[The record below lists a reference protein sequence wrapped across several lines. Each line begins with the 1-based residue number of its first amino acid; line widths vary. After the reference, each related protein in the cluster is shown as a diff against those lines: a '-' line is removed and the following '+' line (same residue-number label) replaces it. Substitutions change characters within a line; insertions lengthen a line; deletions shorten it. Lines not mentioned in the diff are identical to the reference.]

1 MFTHLNL
8 TTNTSFSAGEK
19 ITGRTSGAT
28 AIVESVSV
36 NGTDAVDSLTQATP
50 TVITASSHGFVDGQQ
65 IAVSSGSFIKADS
78 STVSSGTFTVRN
90 ATSNTFEL
98 FDSDG
103 TTSVGAGSNTESVV
117 FSHTILVLTNVKG
130 TFSAG
135 EVIRNDD
142 SSTFGTV
149 QSDAIGFKAV
159 RSFEFADVKQIS
171 MAGSPVYTA
180 DTDLSS
186 SNGDNKVLSGTVS
199 IANSATALTGFNTKF
214 TTELKIGDQITF
226 TDDAVTTVTKLVKNI
241 ISDTSLTL
249 DSAVGGSDVTTKSV
263 ATRQR
268 TKLQSPEKNTAIFKL
283 PYKNIKTL
291 LTTANSEVSDTSFKV
306 RRQFTGTLSSDGDVT
321 FTAGTNE
328 TFVSAA
334 EADTIVSVM
343 TAGGGSSTG
352 VAGDVLSV
360 TGSNHEGDTI
370 YNLGGSPTGKTLTL
384 DFGANMTGHKVK
396 ALLTVSR
403 TVVGAKSKTL
413 TSTTATVNTEALA
426 TASSGVNLGKA
437 DVFDILNVYMAADF
451 STAATTSDTDI
462 TARFD
467 LDNGQRDN
475 FYDIGR
481 LKLKTGELQPTGRLL
496 VSYRFFSHGS
506 GDFFSVDS
514 YSGVVDYSDI
524 PSYTSDTTG
533 QTFELRDCL
542 DFRPRVDDASTIDA
556 GGQNRSF
563 DGSGASTVDIIK
575 FNSDVSTDHE
585 YYLNRIDKIFLD
597 KEGDFVALEGASA
610 LEPQKPTDL
619 DGAMHLYTLEI
630 PSYTH
635 NTDDV
640 TITKKD
646 NRRYTMRDIGLLEQR
661 LENVE
666 YYTQLNLL
674 EQTAQVTQIQ
684 DADGFDRFKN
694 GFIVDNFNGHGVGD
708 INNNDYHAAIDYSRG
723 ELRAMHH
730 TEGVNLIE
738 ADDDGTTIAA
748 ADRTAAGYQKTGDLI
763 TLPYSETAIIT
774 QPFATKSIPVNPF
787 DIFTFVGSLSL
798 TPPGD
803 EWFETERLPEILT
816 NETGQF
822 DNLASNITNSNLQTN
837 PFGSVW
843 NQWQDF
849 WQGTPSDSNTRDL
862 GTRRQG
868 RRIIR
873 TERTTT
879 TQEVAQTRTGVRTSL
894 VTKAMREQLGDRV
907 VSINILPF
915 IRNRSI
921 EFSATRMRPNTR
933 VFPFFD
939 NVDISTYVTPSGG
952 SLGGNLVTDSN
963 GAVSGTFSIPDPTVT
978 ANPRWRSGR
987 RIFRLT
993 SSSTNSN
1000 DESAVNTS
1008 AEGVYTARGILDN
1021 EGSTREFFVVRE
1033 ALTENRR
1040 INRTTT
1046 RDTNRVIG
1054 WIDPLAQSFLIDDSG
1069 GAYMTSVDIF
1079 FATKDD
1085 NIPVTVR
1092 IQKMVNGYPGPE
1104 VLPFSE
1110 VTLNPG
1116 SVSTST
1122 DGSTATKFTFES
1134 PVYLEENVEY
1144 CFVVISQC
1152 NTYSVYA
1159 SRMGETVIGS
1169 DRTVSRQPY
1178 AGVLFKSQNGSTWTA
1193 DQNED
1198 LKFTMRRAEFTTSSN
1213 GTLTLCNDTYE
1224 SRTLATNPLRTTSGS
1239 NVVRVFHP
1247 NHGMHGTSNNVTIS
1261 GIGSSVNGIGASEF
1275 NTTHTSI
1282 SNVGL
1287 DSYDIT
1293 VSSNAS
1299 SSGDGGGTAVVATQN
1314 KLYDLLNLQIMN
1326 VKHPDTTLGFNIKT
1340 TTGKSIS
1347 GSETEFSLDSS
1358 TTSVVANDNILFTSP
1373 KMVASD
1379 INQTNEMSGSKS
1391 LFVNCVLGSTNSKLS
1406 PVIDLQRTSAFAV
1419 SNRLNTNPTTYP
1431 DYVSDT
1437 TNEGTTSA
1445 ASYLTRPVVLDNT
1458 STALDIRLTANVRTS
1473 SNILVYFRTS
1483 AADEARDINDI
1494 SWTPF
1499 NSDGSEDTTIIPAED
1514 DFTFREYKYSA
1525 SNLNGFE
1532 AFQIKIV
1539 MTGTISSYP
1548 PKIRDMR
1555 GIALAV

>member
-1 MFTHLNL
+1 M
-8 TTNTSFSAGEK
+8 
-19 ITGRTSGAT
+19 
-28 AIVESVSV
+28 
-36 NGTDAVDSLTQATP
+36 
-50 TVITASSHGFVDGQQ
+50 
-65 IAVSSGSFIKADS
+65 
-78 STVSSGTFTVRN
+78 
-90 ATSNTFEL
+90 
-98 FDSDG
+98 
-103 TTSVGAGSNTESVV
+103 
-117 FSHTILVLTNVKG
+117 
-130 TFSAG
+130 
-135 EVIRNDD
+135 
-142 SSTFGTV
+142 
-149 QSDAIGFKAV
+149 
-159 RSFEFADVKQIS
+159 
-171 MAGSPVYTA
+171 
-180 DTDLSS
+180 
-186 SNGDNKVLSGTVS
+186 
-199 IANSATALTGFNTKF
+199 
-214 TTELKIGDQITF
+214 
-226 TDDAVTTVTKLVKNI
+226 
-241 ISDTSLTL
+241 
-249 DSAVGGSDVTTKSV
+249 
-263 ATRQR
+263 
-268 TKLQSPEKNTAIFKL
+268 

-496 VSYRFFSHGS
+496 VSYRFFSHVS

>member
-1 MFTHLNL
+1 
-8 TTNTSFSAGEK
+8 
-19 ITGRTSGAT
+19 
-28 AIVESVSV
+28 
-36 NGTDAVDSLTQATP
+36 
-50 TVITASSHGFVDGQQ
+50 
-65 IAVSSGSFIKADS
+65 
-78 STVSSGTFTVRN
+78 
-90 ATSNTFEL
+90 
-98 FDSDG
+98 
-103 TTSVGAGSNTESVV
+103 
-117 FSHTILVLTNVKG
+117 
-130 TFSAG
+130 
-135 EVIRNDD
+135 
-142 SSTFGTV
+142 
-149 QSDAIGFKAV
+149 
-159 RSFEFADVKQIS
+159 
-171 MAGSPVYTA
+171 
-180 DTDLSS
+180 
-186 SNGDNKVLSGTVS
+186 
-199 IANSATALTGFNTKF
+199 
-214 TTELKIGDQITF
+214 
-226 TDDAVTTVTKLVKNI
+226 
-241 ISDTSLTL
+241 
-249 DSAVGGSDVTTKSV
+249 
-263 ATRQR
+263 
-268 TKLQSPEKNTAIFKL
+268 
-283 PYKNIKTL
+283 
-291 LTTANSEVSDTSFKV
+291 
-306 RRQFTGTLSSDGDVT
+306 
-321 FTAGTNE
+321 
-328 TFVSAA
+328 
-334 EADTIVSVM
+334 M

-993 SSSTNSN
+993 SSSINSN
-1000 DESAVNTS
+1000 DESVVNTS